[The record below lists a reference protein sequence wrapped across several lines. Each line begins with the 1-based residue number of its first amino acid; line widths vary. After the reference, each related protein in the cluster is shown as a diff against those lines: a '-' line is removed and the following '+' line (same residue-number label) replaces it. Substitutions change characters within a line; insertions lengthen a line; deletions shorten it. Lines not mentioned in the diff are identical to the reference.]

1 MSEGKEEEEKSST
14 GGREKER
21 RNGKEAISIGKEHE
35 KQELWGRN
43 REKLRKIKQ
52 ELFFAH
58 PFGRIGN
65 FS

>member
-1 MSEGKEEEEKSST
+1 MSEWKEEEEKSST
-14 GGREKER
+14 GGRAKER
-21 RNGKEAISIGKEHE
+21 ENEKEAISIGKEHE
-35 KQELWGRN
+35 KHELWGRN

-52 ELFFAH
+52 ELFFTQ